1 MAKKK
6 TLKFK
11 DFNLPKGQ
19 MSKIEDKPTRPTM
32 YDIDSETR
40 RVLKSMRTSA
50 RGGNRRKK

>member
-40 RVLKSMRTSA
+40 RVLKTMRTSA